1 MSIPALAGGVKSSP
15 AQTSPSS
22 VDKSLLLRLR
32 RSESGARK
40 SGPPMSLSPAF
51 LDELRART
59 LLSAVISPS
68 VKLIR
73 AGREWKACCP
83 FHNEKTPSFTINDE
97 KGFYHC
103 FGCGAHGDAIRFL
116 TDAQGLP
123 FMDAVKELAAK
134 AGIEVPAPDP
144 QARERAERTST
155 LTDVMASCQK
165 WFAEQLA
172 GIEGA
177 EAREYLKNR
186 GIDAAA
192 VARFGIGLAPDG
204 RNKLKTALS
213 SLGEDKLV
221 ETGMLIKTDEG
232 ETYDRFRGRLMIP
245 IRDARGRV
253 IAFGGRILGTGEP
266 KYLNSPDTPLFDK
279 GRTLYNIDRAS
290 PASRQAKRLIVVE
303 GYMDVIALDR
313 AGVAEAVAPNG
324 TAVTEHQL
332 ERMWRLDPAPILCFD
347 GDSAGQKAAIRA
359 ASRALPFLAPERTL
373 RFVELPAGQDPDD
386 IVRNGGRDA
395 LESILSAPEPLVE
408 RLWRHE
414 LTAQPLT
421 TPEARA
427 GLRQRLIEHSQA
439 IGDQALARLYR
450 DEWLRRFQDEVNPPR
465 QYQPQPFRRPFQ
477 PGQRGG
483 KWQPPKPPAGTVA
496 RAIATGG
503 LDRVMARSL
512 VIGFAYFPEA
522 LEEHCEQFASL
533 PIGEAPLARVRDRL
547 VDAAVSGEMLDRET
561 LATILRESGTAADLE
576 KARRT
581 GMMAFSFTR
590 SDTAPD
596 RAVRDLGIAIDAL
609 TADGEI
615 GAALQAATERLKE
628 GEEDAFEEQR
638 RLHSQREEIKER
650 LASLAGSD

>member
-1 MSIPALAGGVKSSP
+1 MTLSS
-15 AQTSPSS
+15 
-22 VDKSLLLRLR
+22 
-32 RSESGARK
+32 
-40 SGPPMSLSPAF
+40 AF

-116 TDAQGLP
+116 TDARGLP
-123 FMDAVKELAAK
+123 FMEAVKELAGK
-134 AGIEVPAPDP
+134 AGLEVPAPDP
-144 QARERAERTST
+144 KARERAERASD
-155 LTDVMASCQK
+155 LTDVMAACQK

-172 GIEGA
+172 GIEGGD
-177 EAREYLKNR
+177 AREYLKNR
-186 GIDAAA
+186 GIDASA
-192 VARFGIGLAPDG
+192 VARFGIGLAPEG
-204 RNKLKTALS
+204 RTKLKNALAV
-213 SLGEDKLV
+213 LGEDKLV

-253 IAFGGRILGTGEP
+253 IAFGGRILGQGEP

-290 PASRQAKRLIVVE
+290 PATRSARRLIVVE

-313 AGVAEAVAPNG
+313 AGVSEAVAPNG

-332 ERMWRLDPAPILCFD
+332 ERMWRLDPNPILCFD

-359 ASRALPFLAPERTL
+359 ASRALSLLGPERTL

-386 IVRNGGRDA
+386 IVRSGGRDA
-395 LESILSAPEPLVE
+395 LEGLLAEPEPLVN

-414 LTAQPLT
+414 LAAQPLS

-439 IGDQALARLYR
+439 IGDQALGRLYR
-450 DEWLRRFQDEVNPPR
+450 EEWLRRFQDLVSPPR
-465 QYQPQPFRRPFQ
+465 QHSSPQRPFA
-477 PGQRGG
+477 PLGNSRNQRGG
-483 KWQPPKPPAGTVA
+483 RWVPPKPPAGPAA
-496 RAIATGG
+496 RAIAATGI
-503 LDRVMARSL
+503 DRTIGRAL
-512 VIGFAYFPEA
+512 VIGFANFPEA
-522 LEEHCEQFASL
+522 LQEHCEQLASL
-533 PIGEAPLARVRDRL
+533 PIGEAFIARIRDKL
-547 VDAAVSGEMLDRET
+547 VDAAVSGETLDRET
-561 LATILRESGTAADLE
+561 LATILRDSGTAPDLE
-576 KARRT
+576 RARRT
-581 GMMAFSFTR
+581 GTMAFSFTR
-590 SDTAPD
+590 SDTAPE
-596 RAVRDLGIAIDAL
+596 RAVRDLGTAIDAL
-609 TADGEI
+609 MADGEI
-615 GAALQAATERLKE
+615 GAALKAATERLKE

>member
-1 MSIPALAGGVKSSP
+1 
-15 AQTSPSS
+15 
-22 VDKSLLLRLR
+22 
-32 RSESGARK
+32 
-40 SGPPMSLSPAF
+40 MSLSPAF

-116 TDAQGLP
+116 TDARGLP
-123 FMDAVKELAAK
+123 FMDAVKELASK
-134 AGIEVPAPDP
+134 AGLDVPAPDP

-155 LTDVMASCQK
+155 LTDVMAACQK
-165 WFAEQLA
+165 WFAEQLG

-177 EAREYLKNR
+177 EAREYLAKR
-186 GIDAAA
+186 GIGPAT
-192 VARFGIGLAPDG
+192 VARFGIGLAPEG
-204 RNKLKTALS
+204 RNKLKAALS

-221 ETGMLIKTDEG
+221 ETGMLIKPDEG

-253 IAFGGRILGTGEP
+253 IAFGGRILGAGEP

-279 GRTLYNIDRAS
+279 GRTLYNLDLAS
-290 PASRQAKRLIVVE
+290 PAARSARRLIVVE
-303 GYMDVIALDR
+303 GYMDVIALAR
-313 AGVAEAVAPNG
+313 ARIAEAVAPNG
-324 TAVTEHQL
+324 TAVTEAQL
-332 ERMWRLDPAPILCFD
+332 ERMWRLDPNPILCFD
-347 GDSAGQKAAIRA
+347 GDSAGQKAAVRA
-359 ASRALPFLAPERTL
+359 ATRALPHLGAERTL

-386 IVRNGGRDA
+386 VVSNGGRDA
-395 LESILSAPEPLVE
+395 IEALLSAPEPLVD

-414 LTAQPLT
+414 LQAHPLT

-439 IGDQALARLYR
+439 IADQALARLYR
-450 DEWLRRFQDEVNPPR
+450 EDWLRRFDDLVRPQREFARPVRREWKKQGGRFVPPEKR
-465 QYQPQPFRRPFQ
+465 PGDVMRRISA
-477 PGQRGG
+477 GG
-483 KWQPPKPPAGTVA
+483 IGVEHA
-496 RAIATGG
+496 RA
-503 LDRVMARSL
+503 L
-512 VIGFAYFPEA
+512 VIGFAYYPEA
-522 LEEHCEQFASL
+522 LEQHCEQLASL
-533 PIGEAPLARVRDRL
+533 PIGEAPLARIRDRL

-561 LATILRESGTAADLE
+561 LATILRDSGTAADLE

-581 GMMAFSFTR
+581 GTMAFSFTR
-590 SDTAPD
+590 SDTAPE
-596 RAVRDLGIAIDAL
+596 RAVRDLGTAIDAL
-609 TADGEI
+609 MADGEI
-615 GAALQAATERLKE
+615 GAALKAATERLKE